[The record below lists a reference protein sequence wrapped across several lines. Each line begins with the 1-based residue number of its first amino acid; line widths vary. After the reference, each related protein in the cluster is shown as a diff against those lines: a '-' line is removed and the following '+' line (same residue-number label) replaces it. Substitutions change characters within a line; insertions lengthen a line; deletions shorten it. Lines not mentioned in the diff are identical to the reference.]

1 MTEGHSTTYMND
13 HNIENDV
20 VAGIATNLCSLNAD
34 VELLQKLAMM
44 HQAISSNGEKSSS
57 DVAILLRR
65 VYNSVA
71 GLESQIQTM
80 EEVLEEEECAIQH
93 LERLRDQAKAQ
104 AEKVQWVSSHVPVVE
119 VEDVDVDD
127 NFSKGTEQFDDNM
140 SEEVSEEKRILI
152 HIKPLDREEFLGLA
166 RSVRGRVSLAAV
178 NDATREIARTAQRK
192 YDILSSGG
200 KRVSGKGGSLE
211 NLRGRHIAGVSIS
224 EYRRVVAQHRKLQLD
239 EHSDGEDGEG
249 IWVSE
254 QDIRELCNFFR
265 IGEST
270 ARTIL
275 SILRSTKRL
284 KQIPNKRCFTYK
296 IL

>member
-1 MTEGHSTTYMND
+1 MN
-13 HNIENDV
+13 HQTIENDV
-20 VAGIATNLCSLNAD
+20 VASIATNLCSLDAD
-34 VELLQKLAMM
+34 VELLQKLAMI

-57 DVAILLRR
+57 DVATLLRR
-65 VYNSVA
+65 VYNAVS

-80 EEVLEEEECAIQH
+80 EEVLEEEECAIRH

-104 AEKVQWVSSHVPVVE
+104 AEKVQWVSNHAPIVE

-127 NFSKGTEQFDDNM
+127 NFSKGTEQFVDNM
-140 SEEVSEEKRILI
+140 CEELSEENRILI

-166 RSVRGRVSLAAV
+166 RNVRGRVSFAAV
-178 NDATREIARTAQRK
+178 NDATQEIARTAQRK
-192 YDILSSGG
+192 YDILSSSG
-200 KRVSGKGGSLE
+200 KRVSGKGGSLVDM
-211 NLRGRHIAGVSIS
+211 RGRHIAGVSIS

-254 QDIRELCNFFR
+254 QDIRESCNFFR

-284 KQIPNKRCFTYK
+284 KQIPNKRYFTYK